1 MTNRSIGV
9 DGMDK
14 AASFLK
20 PLMPILSAAYGVAI
34 IYLTA
39 IPVAGDHLSFFGEM
53 LTWLI
58 TLAGIALTLFLVCHV
73 EPRVF
78 RAAEQFP
85 LKLPKISIFAGL
97 LLIAPLWLVV
107 KEYIVYGITS
117 LAYTIQME
125 PLTYTTAE
133 LREDLLSSVHAVLL
147 APLLEEL
154 CFRQMAISPFRRRGA
169 QIVVCVV
176 MAILFGMLHVRNF
189 PGAFISA
196 MIYGLVFIWSR
207 NIWYSVT
214 LHAGSN
220 LAATLLSVYCWLQL
234 GDMQMARTPVI
245 ILPDT
250 KVFVES
256 LFLGGAGVLL
266 LKKGCNATTI

>member
-1 MTNRSIGV
+1 MSRIATII
-9 DGMDK
+9 K
-14 AASFLK
+14 PFL
-20 PLMPILSAAYGVAI
+20 PILSALYGFAI
-34 IYLTA
+34 IYVTA
-39 IPVAGDHLSFFGEM
+39 LPVAGDNPTFADEA

-58 TLAGIALTLFLVCHV
+58 TLAGIALTLFLVLRV
-73 EPRVF
+73 EPKVF
-78 RAAEQFP
+78 PAAGQYP
-85 LKLPKISIFAGL
+85 LKLPKISVFVGL

-107 KEYIVYGITS
+107 EEYVVYGITS
-117 LAYTIQME
+117 LAHTVQMK

-133 LREDLLSSVHAVLL
+133 LREDLQSSVHAVLL

-154 CFRQMAISPFRRRGA
+154 CFRQMAISPFRRRRA

-196 MIYGLVFIWSR
+196 MFYGLVFIWSR

-220 LAATLLSVYCWLQL
+220 LAATLLAVCCWLRP
-234 GDMQMARTPVI
+234 GAMQMTSTPVI
-245 ILPDT
+245 ILPDM
-250 KVFVES
+250 KVIIASV
-256 LFLGGAGVLL
+256 LLAIAGGLL
-266 LKKGCNATTI
+266 LKKKR